1 MKNRTFIYNTTIRRS
16 IDVVFEFYSNPQ
28 NINQLTP
35 WFVSAQVSP
44 NTKVSSGSNFKIKIK
59 ILGITV
65 SKWQILIQN
74 YKNNNT
80 FTDIQVEGPFE
91 IWQHSHTFKESKNNT
106 LMEDKIIY
114 RSKISI
120 LNKLNIL
127 KYIFALVFYYR
138 KRKILRIYK

>member
-1 MKNRTFIYNTTIRRS
+1 MKNKEFTYNTIIKRS
-16 IDVVFEFYSNPQ
+16 IDVVFKFYSDPQ
-28 NINQLTP
+28 NINELTP

-44 NTKVSSGSNFKIKIK
+44 NTKVSSGSNFQIKIK
-59 ILGITV
+59 VFGITV

-91 IWQHSHTFKESKNNT
+91 VWQHSHTFKESKNKT

-114 RSKISI
+114 KSKISI

-138 KRKILRIYK
+138 KRKILSIFR